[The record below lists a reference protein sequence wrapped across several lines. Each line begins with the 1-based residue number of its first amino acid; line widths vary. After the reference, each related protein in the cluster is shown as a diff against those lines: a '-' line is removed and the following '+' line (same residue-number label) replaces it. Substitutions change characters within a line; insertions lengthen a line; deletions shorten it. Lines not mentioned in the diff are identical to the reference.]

1 MLELQ
6 LHKHHFHDDGI
17 LFCSALIILQPS
29 LIFGLN
35 SIGQQQ
41 PAQINQW
48 VCTACLLERSKRML
62 LPVSRDPPPTQER
75 AR

>member
-29 LIFGLN
+29 LIFN
-35 SIGQQQ
+35 SIGSSSR
-41 PAQINQW
+41 PKSINGCAQ
-48 VCTACLLERSKRML
+48 
-62 LPVSRDPPPTQER
+62 PVS
-75 AR
+75 